1 MIARVSNTLLTSTS
15 GTASSSVSA
24 SSSADQYGYGG
35 DLNCGQG
42 YFFVASDGGIFDYGS
57 AGFFGSSAFLVSAGL
72 ASSFLGVAAGPL
84 ALRISWMYCSR
95 IRAR

>member
-1 MIARVSNTLLTSTS
+1 MGNNRGLRNFTLGKRL
-15 GTASSSVSA
+15 
-24 SSSADQYGYGG
+24 
-35 DLNCGQG
+35 
-42 YFFVASDGGIFDYGS
+42 DGGFYKSIRKDYVPGPTFFPPIR
-57 AGFFGSSAFLVSAGL
+57 AHTEHYGFLNSFGSSAFLISAGL